1 MATMEMP
8 LVEELEKVFP
18 AADFSARWFE
28 TTSSSIAPLEP
39 WKHGSGAGTA
49 AETDWL
55 FDLLMA

>member
-28 TTSSSIAPLEP
+28 PTSISVPLEP

-55 FDLLMA
+55 FDVLMA